1 MTVTIK
7 EIANAAGVSIATVSK
22 VVNGK
27 DHNITTATRQ
37 RVLET
42 SLQKNPILTRI
53 NFMI

>member
-1 MTVTIK
+1 MKVTIK

-27 DHNITTATRQ
+27 DHNITPATRQ

-42 SLQKNPILTRI
+42 I
-53 NFMI
+53 NDLDSTCKVSQ